1 MAHHRPT
8 AASVARGVTPLLVVL
23 AVAVALTVVISMPR
37 TSRAVALVALAVLGG
52 YALHRLSTTVRR
64 RPAVRSRQQGSSTED
79 GRLHLD
85 LDRTLIVATLD
96 TAVVAREA
104 DLTPEQTARLWGAI
118 LIDQDQQTF
127 RLLIAPPPEGA
138 VAAVQLLRAFYP
150 VHVAVWQAPTVLT
163 GEPASPQLR
172 SLVEASLRASAE
184 RATGT
189 DDSQD

>member
-8 AASVARGVTPLLVVL
+8 AASVARGVAPLLIGL
-23 AVAVALTVVISMPR
+23 AAAGALTVVISMPQA
-37 TSRAVALVALAVLGG
+37 SRPVALIALTVLGG
-52 YALHRLSTTVRR
+52 YAVHRLSTTIRR
-64 RPAVRSRQQGSSTED
+64 HRRARSRPQESSTQD
-79 GRLHLD
+79 GFLHLD
-85 LDRTLIVATLD
+85 LDRTLVVATLD
-96 TAVVAREA
+96 TAVIAREA

-127 RLLIAPPPEGA
+127 RLLIAPPTDGA

-150 VHVAVWQAPTVLT
+150 VNVAIWEAPTVLT
-163 GEPASPQLR
+163 GQPANPQLR

-189 DDSQD
+189 EDPQD